1 MTSTSRPSAVGDHRP
16 WLLLREQLP
25 YLRRAVRWRPIIGAA
40 AIASLLT
47 TTEVA
52 PMLVIAVVAMGMS
65 YVLDDPAAVIL
76 DATPNGRARRRILR
90 VGLTVSLTAALWL
103 VVVQP
108 LWSLRPSSPAAIP
121 ADLAV
126 ATLAAV
132 VLAAAVLR
140 GGVAAAPVALAVGLV
155 GSHVP
160 DPWSLVLEP
169 GQSRNW
175 VILLV
180 TSAALVIVG
189 SRDPG
194 AGRPVNTPRRRRPSA
209 ACPPVRPPLRSGP

>member
-1 MTSTSRPSAVGDHRP
+1 MPLTPLSAAPRSDHRP

-40 AIASLLT
+40 AIASFLAT
-47 TTEVA
+47 TDVA
-52 PMLVIAVVAMGMS
+52 PVLVIAVAAIGLS

-76 DATPNGRARRRILR
+76 DATPIGRARRRIPRL
-90 VGLTVSLTAALWL
+90 GLTVSLTAALWL
-103 VVVQP
+103 MVVQP
-108 LWSLRPSSPAAIP
+108 VWSLRPSSPP
-121 ADLAV
+121 AVPAGLAV

-132 VLAAAVLR
+132 VLAAAVVR

-155 GSHVP
+155 GAHLP
-160 DPWSLVLEP
+160 DPWSLVLAP

-175 VILLV
+175 VILLAV
-180 TSAALVIVG
+180 STALVIMG

-194 AGRPVNTPRRRRPSA
+194 ARRRWLA
-209 ACPPVRPPLRSGP
+209 G

>member
-1 MTSTSRPSAVGDHRP
+1 VRGDHRP

-25 YLRRAVRWRPIIGAA
+25 YLCRVVRWRPIIGAA

-47 TTEVA
+47 RTEVA
-52 PMLVIAVVAMGMS
+52 PVLVIAVVAIGLS

-76 DATPNGRARRRILR
+76 DATPTGRARRRVPR
-90 VGLTVSLTAALWL
+90 VGITVSLTAALWL

-108 LWSLRPSSPAAIP
+108 LWSLRPSSPPAVP

-132 VLAAAVLR
+132 VLAAAVVR
-140 GGVAAAPVALAVGLV
+140 GGVAAAPVGLAVGLV
-155 GSHVP
+155 GPHLP
-160 DPWSLVLEP
+160 GPWSLVLDP

-175 VILLV
+175 LVLLAI
-180 TSAALVIVG
+180 SATLVFMG
-189 SRDPG
+189 SRDPAARPRCS
-194 AGRPVNTPRRRRPSA
+194 AG
-209 ACPPVRPPLRSGP
+209 

>member
-1 MTSTSRPSAVGDHRP
+1 MPLTSPSAAVRGGHRP
-16 WLLLREQLP
+16 WLVLREQLP
-25 YLRRAVRWRPIIGAA
+25 YLCRAVRWRPIIGAV

-47 TTEVA
+47 RTEVA
-52 PMLVIAVVAMGMS
+52 PVLVVAVVAMGLS

-76 DATPNGRARRRILR
+76 DATPTGRAERRIPR

-108 LWSLRPSSPAAIP
+108 LWSLSPSSPAAVP

-132 VLAAAVLR
+132 VLAVAVVR
-140 GGVAAAPVALAVGLV
+140 GGVAAAPVALAVALV
-155 GSHVP
+155 GAQLP

-169 GQSRNW
+169 SQSRNW
-175 VILLV
+175 VILFAV
-180 TSAALVIVG
+180 SAALVVG
-189 SRDPG
+189 ASRDP
-194 AGRPVNTPRRRRPSA
+194 AVRRQGL
-209 ACPPVRPPLRSGP
+209 LR